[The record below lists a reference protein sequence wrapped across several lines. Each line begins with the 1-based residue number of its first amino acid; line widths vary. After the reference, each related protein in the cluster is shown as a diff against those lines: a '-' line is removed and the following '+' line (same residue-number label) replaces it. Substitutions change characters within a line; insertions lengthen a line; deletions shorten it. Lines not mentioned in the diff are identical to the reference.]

1 MRVLFLVRP
10 ALAAAAAVSA
20 ASTAAAAASSA
31 GTAAAAIS
39 ATAAAPAA
47 TANATAVAADAVAVF
62 QIYRAIPR
70 PAASMTTTASTSR
83 SGLSLR
89 LV

>member
-39 ATAAAPAA
+39 AAAPAA